1 MVDKIVTIKTQHK
14 TLEGI
19 RTAKIIEGKTNKIPH
34 KTLEGICTAKILNIF
49 NIYNINDIKK
59 QKIIFFLYIYKMFNI
74 TKEMYENNNIEVI
87 TDNLNTLWLN
97 ERHVQQ
103 QLGHKNLR
111 AVTNKYNKEY
121 RKCRYEL
128 IDEPIKQP
136 HRKFKLVM
144 T

>member
-1 MVDKIVTIKTQHK
+1 MNKITHK

-19 RTAKIIEGKTNKIPH
+19 RTAKIIESKTNKIPH

-74 TKEMYENNNIEVI
+74 TKEMYENNSIEVI

-97 ERHVQQ
+97 ERHVEQ
-103 QLGHKNLR
+103 QLGH
-111 AVTNKYNKEY
+111 
-121 RKCRYEL
+121 
-128 IDEPIKQP
+128 
-136 HRKFKLVM
+136 
-144 T
+144 